1 MLYNYYNTDTTDV
14 QKVQAVQMGTS
25 ILLQCEFITG
35 TDAQGCSVVLVGT
48 SEINNTTHAIITQ
61 NKTDSST
68 NITEFE
74 RLINSTNPLSCYQ
87 SVYGFDIESDGSV
100 GALAVPGELLI
111 NTSMTTTCN
120 TQSTVTPPPSG
131 IVYYFIVTGMWSNL
145 LCRY

>member
-1 MLYNYYNTDTTDV
+1 M
-14 QKVQAVQMGTS
+14 
-25 ILLQCEFITG
+25 
-35 TDAQGCSVVLVGT
+35 VLVGRNKIDNVT
-48 SEINNTTHAIITQ
+48 FTINLTKIDTPA
-61 NKTDSST
+61 SL
-68 NITEFE
+68 TELE
-74 RLINSTNPLSCYQ
+74 KLINSTFPLSSYNLQ